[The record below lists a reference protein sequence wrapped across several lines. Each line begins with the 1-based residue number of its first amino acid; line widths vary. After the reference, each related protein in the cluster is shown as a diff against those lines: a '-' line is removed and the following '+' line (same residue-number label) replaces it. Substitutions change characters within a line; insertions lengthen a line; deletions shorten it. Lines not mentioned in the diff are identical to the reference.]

1 MMTDPVEIG
10 RTVAEVAS
18 DRLATDIAV
27 LDIRELTTIADV
39 FVVCSA
45 DNPRQLNAVREEI
58 AMKLREQDVDARRV
72 EGVAETGWILM
83 DYGDVIV
90 HLFTEDQREF
100 YRLEDLWAEA
110 TTVLRIQ

>member
-1 MMTDPVEIG
+1 MTDPVEIG

-18 DRLATDIAV
+18 DRLATDITV

-58 AMKLREQDVDARRV
+58 ALKLREHDVDVRRV

-83 DYGDVIV
+83 DCGDVIV
-90 HLFTEDQREF
+90 HLFTEDQRDF

>member
-1 MMTDPVEIG
+1 MTDPVEIA

-18 DRLATDIAV
+18 DRLASDITV
-27 LDIRELTTIADV
+27 LDISELSTIADV

-45 DNPRQLNAVREEI
+45 DNVRQLNALREEVSQQ
-58 AMKLREQDVDARRV
+58 LRDRGVPPRRI
-72 EGVAETGWILM
+72 EGVAEAGWILI

-90 HLFTEDQREF
+90 HLFTEDQRRF

-110 TTVLRIQ
+110 PTLLKIQ

>member
-1 MMTDPVEIG
+1 MTDPVEIA

-18 DRLATDIAV
+18 DRLASDITV
-27 LDIRELTTIADV
+27 LDISKLSTIADV

-45 DNPRQLNAVREEI
+45 DNVRQLNA
-58 AMKLREQDVDARRV
+58 LREDVLSQLRDHDVAPRRV
-72 EGVAETGWILM
+72 EGVAEAGWILM

-90 HLFTEDQREF
+90 HLFTEDQRDF

-110 TTVLRIQ
+110 PTLLKIQ

>member
-1 MMTDPVEIG
+1 MTDPVEIA

-18 DRLATDIAV
+18 DRLASDITV
-27 LDIRELTTIADV
+27 LDISELSTIADV

-45 DNPRQLNAVREEI
+45 DNVRQLNALREEVSQQ
-58 AMKLREQDVDARRV
+58 LRDRDVPPRRI
-72 EGVAETGWILM
+72 EGVAEAGWILI

-90 HLFTEDQREF
+90 HLFTEDQRRF

-110 TTVLRIQ
+110 PTLLKIQ

>member
-1 MMTDPVEIG
+1 MTDPVEIA

-18 DRLATDIAV
+18 DRLASNIAV
-27 LDIRELTTIADV
+27 LDISQLSTIADV

-45 DNPRQLNAVREEI
+45 DNVRQLNALREEVTTH
-58 AMKLREQDVDARRV
+58 LREQNVSPRRI
-72 EGVAETGWILM
+72 EGVAEAGWVLM

-90 HLFTEDQREF
+90 HLFTAEQRDF

-110 TTVLRIQ
+110 PTLLKIQ